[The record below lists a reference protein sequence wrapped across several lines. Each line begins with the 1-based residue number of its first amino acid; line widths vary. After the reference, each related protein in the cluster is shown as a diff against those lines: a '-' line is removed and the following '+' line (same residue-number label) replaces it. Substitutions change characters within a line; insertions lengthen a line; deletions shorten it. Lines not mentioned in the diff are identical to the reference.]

1 MRTGNQYLAAI
12 DDGRCT
18 YFRGRRIARIADDP
32 TLRALSMNTAAEH
45 DRFYSPVPGATNPLL
60 LAPRSREELR
70 ERASVIVTIEETL
83 IATYLALM
91 SMNSVASKL
100 PPEYGERTRA
110 YVQDATARDIRIA
123 QCISDAKGNRSLSPL
138 AQPDPDAYLR
148 VVARRPDGIV
158 LRGCKIHISGA
169 SLSDELLV
177 MPTKGMKPG
186 EEDYAVA
193 CAVPVAT
200 PGVIVLNA
208 TTYPQDQVPG
218 DHPVST
224 KSALAEGFV
233 IFDDVFVPHE
243 RVFLDGQVECSAA
256 MVHSLGPWVRL
267 NGVARYV
274 RQADQLVGLAH
285 LIAEAN
291 GLERAHHIREKI
303 DEMIIH
309 ATLLRAGMEGAIA
322 NAVESDEGFYFP
334 DELFTNVVKYQ
345 GAAELNRMFRHLQDI
360 AGGSI
365 VTAPSS
371 ADLANE
377 DTGDLVRKYMQGS
390 DKVSGELRLRLF
402 IAIRDFTADSY
413 GGWNGVMNLFSG
425 GSLFAQRLVA
435 RKYYDMDR
443 ARREALQLSGLTKD
457 TERDDTDGTAQDA
470 GPSGSNAVDGSRRL
484 EPVGPAD
491 FLAEPPRPG

>member
-1 MRTGNQYLAAI
+1 MRTGEQYLAAI

-32 TLRALSMNTAAEH
+32 TLLAMARNTAAEY
-45 DRFYSPVPGATNPLL
+45 DRFYSPEPGAINELL
-60 LAPRSREELR
+60 VAPRSRDELR
-70 ERASVIVTIEETL
+70 DRASVVATIEETM

-91 SMNSVASKL
+91 SLKSAAPKL
-100 PPEYGERTRA
+100 PGVYGDRARA
-110 YVQDATARDIRIA
+110 YVEYATERDIRVA
-123 QCISDAKGNRSLSPL
+123 QCISDVKGNRSLAPK

-148 VVARRPDGIV
+148 VVDRRPDGII
-158 LRGCKIHISGA
+158 LRGAKIHISGA

-177 MPTKGMKPG
+177 MPTKAMKPG

-208 TTYPQDQVPG
+208 TTYPQDDVPG

-243 RVFLDGQVECSAA
+243 RVFLDGQIESSAA
-256 MVHSLGPWVRL
+256 IVHSLGPWVRL
-267 NGVARYV
+267 NGIARYV

-291 GLERAHHIREKI
+291 GLERAQHIREKI

-322 NAVESDEGFYFP
+322 NAVESEEGFYFP
-334 DELFTNVVKYQ
+334 DELLTNVTKYH
-345 GAAELNRMFRHLQDI
+345 GAAELNRMFRHLHDI
-360 AGGSI
+360 AGGAV

-371 ADLANE
+371 ADLDND
-377 DTGDLVRKYMQGS
+377 DTAELVRKYMQGS
-390 DKVSGELRLRLF
+390 DKVSGEQRLRLF

-413 GGWNGVMNLFSG
+413 GGWNSVMNLFSG
-425 GSLFAQRLVA
+425 GSLYAQRLVA
-435 RKYYDMDR
+435 RKYYDIDR
-443 ARREALQLSGLTKD
+443 ARCEALQLAGIDPEPASGRTSD
-457 TERDDTDGTAQDA
+457 PDHPSTPARTVNAAPVERTGA
-470 GPSGSNAVDGSRRL
+470 
-484 EPVGPAD
+484 
-491 FLAEPPRPG
+491 LA